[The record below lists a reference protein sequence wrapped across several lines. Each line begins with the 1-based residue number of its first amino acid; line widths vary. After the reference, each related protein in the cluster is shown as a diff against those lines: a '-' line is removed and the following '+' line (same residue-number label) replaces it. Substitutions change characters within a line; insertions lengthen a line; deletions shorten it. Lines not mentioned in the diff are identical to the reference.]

1 MGTGEEANE
10 QLFDDI
16 LLTDDRLGKLAID
29 SIAALPDL
37 RNQAFFF
44 RWINRD
50 VSQSNI
56 LKIVCFKRKNKNRTM
71 DGQAL

>member
-29 SIAALPDL
+29 SIPALPDL

-56 LKIVCFKRKNKNRTM
+56 LKIVCLKRTIKLNLN
-71 DGQAL
+71 DG

>member
-16 LLTDDRLGKLAID
+16 LLTDDRLRKFSID
-29 SIAALPDL
+29 SIPALPNL

-50 VSQSNI
+50 VSQSSI
-56 LKIVCFKRKNKNRTM
+56 LKNVCFKRKNKNRTM
-71 DGQAL
+71 DGRAL